1 MYNIPVF
8 IIPEAATIMAKG
20 GCMISKNNIIII
32 KELTN
37 IRLTDQ

>member
-20 GCMISKNNIIII
+20 GCMISKNNQI
-32 KELTN
+32 
-37 IRLTDQ
+37 